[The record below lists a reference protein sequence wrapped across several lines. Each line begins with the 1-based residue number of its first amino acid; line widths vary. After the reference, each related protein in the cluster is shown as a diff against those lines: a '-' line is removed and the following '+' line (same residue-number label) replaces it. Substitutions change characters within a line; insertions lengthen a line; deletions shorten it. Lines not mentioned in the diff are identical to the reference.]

1 MKKGILNTIQTWL
14 AAHWEK
20 LLHAAGWFLV
30 FLTMSE
36 IWFSQNLLKVKIIH
50 SYSIIASV
58 FVFYVNILWLIP
70 AFLKKKRWA
79 TYLMALITIVAA
91 MLSAGILIHLGVQGE
106 DSDDLGLLLGLMILG
121 VLFALVYIFTR
132 DWVLNLGYIEKLKS
146 EKLEVELAF
155 LKSQVDPHFLFN
167 TLNTLYALALE
178 EKAGKTAD
186 AIAKLGTLMR
196 YNLHDSQVEFVS
208 LGKEMDFI
216 EKYIT
221 LQQLRVPERCR
232 IEWVMAPETESWMD
246 KKIAPMLL
254 IPFVENAFKHG
265 VSLTDDTFIHI
276 HFAISEEMLVLTIK
290 NSILPGSTTDERTG
304 IGLQNVKSR
313 LDLLYPGQHDL
324 AIDHQKG
331 IHTTRLEI
339 NLHP

>member
-1 MKKGILNTIQTWL
+1 MKKGIFHTIQTWL
-14 AAHWEK
+14 IAHWEK

-30 FLTMSE
+30 FLTISE

-50 SYSIIASV
+50 SYSIFASV

-70 AFLKKKRWA
+70 AFLKKKKWA
-79 TYLMALITIVAA
+79 TYLMALLTIVAA
-91 MLSAGILIHLGVQGE
+91 MLSAGVLIHLGVEGE

-121 VLFALVYIFTR
+121 VLFSLVYIFTR

-146 EKLEVELAF
+146 EKLAIELAF

-178 EKAGKTAD
+178 ENGTKTAD
-186 AIAKLGTLMR
+186 GIAKLGTLMR
-196 YNLHDSQVEFVS
+196 YNLHDSQAEFVS

-216 EKYIT
+216 EKYIA
-221 LQQLRVPERCR
+221 LQKLRVPERCR
-232 IEWVMAPETESWMD
+232 IEWHIEPETDSWRD
-246 KKIAPMLL
+246 KNITPMLF

-276 HFAISEEMLVLTIK
+276 HFAISEDLLVLTIK
-290 NSILPGSTTDERTG
+290 NSIFPGRNADDRAG
-304 IGLQNVKSR
+304 IGLQNVKNR
-313 LDLLYPGQHDL
+313 LDLLYPGQHML
-324 AIDHQKG
+324 TLDHQKG
-331 IHTTRLEI
+331 IHATRLEI